1 MDLLL
6 DSEKNAVFEAKKKEL
21 EEIAHTNR
29 LTVDI
34 AKTSIWDKTL
44 YSAWSKIVTQLI
56 PKKEKFQTELQ
67 NLAEQSGANEG
78 KSFRFLRFLSYFS
91 SSAIR
96 KSDNVEYLLHQK

>member
-21 EEIAHTNR
+21 EEIAHMNR

-78 KSFRFLRFLSYFS
+78 Q
-91 SSAIR
+91 
-96 KSDNVEYLLHQK
+96 LLIFPFDKDLIQFCYSKKQRC

>member
-1 MDLLL
+1 MDLLH
-6 DSEKNAVFEAKKKEL
+6 DHEKNTVFEAKKKEL

-78 KSFRFLRFLSYFS
+78 ESIFFEFFLKDC
-91 SSAIR
+91 SAVVR
-96 KSDNVEYLLHQK
+96 KSYDVEHLLH

>member
-78 KSFRFLRFLSYFS
+78 KIFRFLRFKLFFKFCYSKK
-91 SSAIR
+91 R
-96 KSDNVEYLLHQK
+96 QC